1 MVDFSFKHTAD
12 ISETELME
20 AFRED
25 VFNIL
30 LRDHSTFAAL
40 GKSRISRESYKYV
53 PLQDFT
59 SNSDIDWSK
68 SVKENDQQLYK
79 EYGLDEKEVEFVEKM
94 IKGMERNGK
103 RAGNKTK

>member
-1 MVDFSFKHTAD
+1 MVDFRFKHTAD

-40 GKSRISRESYKYV
+40 EKCKISRESYKLV

-68 SVKENDQQLYK
+68 SVKEIGQQLYK
-79 EYGLDEKEVEFVEKM
+79 KYGLDEKEVEFVEKM
-94 IKGMERNGK
+94 RKEME
-103 RAGNKTK
+103 